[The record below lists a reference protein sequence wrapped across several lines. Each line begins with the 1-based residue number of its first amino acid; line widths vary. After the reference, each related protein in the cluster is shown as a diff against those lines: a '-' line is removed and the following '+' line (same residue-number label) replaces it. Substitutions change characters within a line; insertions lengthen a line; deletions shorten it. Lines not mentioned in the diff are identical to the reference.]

1 MFHLPGE
8 PEAITVSVQ
17 PARNFPVDVYYLM
30 DQSFSMN
37 DDLEN
42 LRGLA
47 SQLGQFI
54 LSGYK
59 SICICAC

>member
-1 MFHLPGE
+1 MYIFPAGQ
-8 PEAITVSVQ
+8 PQSISVTVR
-17 PARNFPVDVYYLM
+17 PANNYPVDIYYLM

-47 SQLGQFI
+47 SQLG
-54 LSGYK
+54 K
-59 SICICAC
+59 